1 MSSAKLK
8 GGDGLDDLEEIGD
21 VSPDLKKEEPI
32 PIKAKGKGGGSS
44 VIIEQKLDDISEEE
58 EDDYEES
65 YDDEEEEDATRESKE
80 KSKSIIVLK
89 LISETVKFVKDAS
102 NGLSCE
108 KMQYHIDK
116 THPRVSVRDKKSNV
130 LFN

>member
-8 GGDGLDDLEEIGD
+8 GGDGLDDIEEIGD
-21 VSPDLKKEEPI
+21 VSPDLKKDGTI
-32 PIKAKGKGGGSS
+32 PIKAKGKGGGST
-44 VIIEQKLDDISEEE
+44 VIIEQNLDDISEE

-80 KSKSIIVLK
+80 KSKTIIVFQ
-89 LISETVKFVKDAS
+89 IFSETVKFVKDAS

-108 KMQYHIDK
+108 KM
-116 THPRVSVRDKKSNV
+116 
-130 LFN
+130 